1 MPLFSARCSSRSSS
15 CPVARR
21 RPNVRWTPPF
31 RSYSATSAPVSGCD
45 IRIEAPVYCS
55 DPMPFSTL
63 LSRTTRAFRR
73 PGRRNPPMRKPA
85 GVKIWMRSRPVGASA
100 TTKVPFGSTANAV
113 GSMMR
118 PSSPP
123 MWTISHALDC
133 SASTPKTTCERR
145 SKTKYWPD
153 ADCWNPAASR
163 NRPAM
168 CAGTAPTERRTSGAR
183 ALTVAATSALMSN
196 ASARLGFG
204 IRDSGFANPAAQRTT
219 NPESQIPNPESVPR
233 RFADR
238 LQDVVRLREDG
249 LLEVGGVR
257 DRRAERAD
265 AAHGRV
271 EVLEQLAGD
280 SGGELGAEAAHHLI
294 LVRDDDAARTRDE
307 RGNRV
312 PVVGHDRAQI
322 EHRDADVI
330 LLRLLR
336 RQERSLHERAP
347 RDDEHMVAVAPQ
359 ARLAERDHEV
369 AAWVLAL
376 VVGLAVEMFVLEE
389 EHRIVAADRRAQQAR
404 GIDGRRR
411 IHDADAGAVR
421 EDALARLAVIR
432 AAAAQVAADR
442 HADHDGRRPVVAR
455 SVAHHRQLV
464 ANLHHRRP
472 DVVEELNLDDRLQL
486 AHRHAGRAA
495 DDARFGERR
504 VEHAIVAVGPLQAG
518 GQLAD
523 AALVRAE
530 RQRLD

>member
-1 MPLFSARCSSRSSS
+1 MPLFNARCSSRSSS

-45 IRIEAPVYCS
+45 IRIEVPVYCS

-100 TTKVPFGSTANAV
+100 TTNVPFGSTANAV

-145 SKTKYWPD
+145 SKTKYCPD

-168 CAGTAPTERRTSGAR
+168 CAGTAPTERRISGAR
-183 ALTVAATSALMSN
+183 ALTVAATAKTN
-196 ASARLGFG
+196 AATASGLGIGNRGLVRSDAPF
-204 IRDSGFANPAAQRTT
+204 T
-219 NPESQIPNPESVPR
+219 NHHQSLIPNPQSPTASVPR

-249 LLEVGGVR
+249 LLEIGGVR

-280 SGGELGAEAAHHLI
+280 SRGELGAEAAHHLI

-347 RDDEHMVAVAPQ
+347 RDDEHVVAVAP
-359 ARLAERDHEV
+359 
-369 AAWVLAL
+369 
-376 VVGLAVEMFVLEE
+376 
-389 EHRIVAADRRAQQAR
+389 
-404 GIDGRRR
+404 
-411 IHDADAGAVR
+411 
-421 EDALARLAVIR
+421 
-432 AAAAQVAADR
+432 
-442 HADHDGRRPVVAR
+442 
-455 SVAHHRQLV
+455 
-464 ANLHHRRP
+464 
-472 DVVEELNLDDRLQL
+472 
-486 AHRHAGRAA
+486 
-495 DDARFGERR
+495 
-504 VEHAIVAVGPLQAG
+504 
-518 GQLAD
+518 
-523 AALVRAE
+523 
-530 RQRLD
+530 